1 MLFWNRGEDERKK
14 NHQAFHCLNLYVAYC
29 IRDIFFHSFLLDEKQ
44 QQHQYWDIY
53 IFRLNSLNR
62 FHSKTIHPHPRDS
75 LLFLINIIFFDE
87 HFLDDDLCSCN
98 FCWLAGLINLYDIFI
113 SYTWR
118 LVILF
123 CASTIMLQRM
133 N

>member
-1 MLFWNRGEDERKK
+1 MLFWNEKRMREKRTIKHFIVWISMSPIVLE
-14 NHQAFHCLNLYVAYC
+14 
-29 IRDIFFHSFLLDEKQ
+29 IFFSFLFFWMKNSSSINIE
-44 QQHQYWDIY
+44 IY

-62 FHSKTIHPHPRDS
+62 FHSKTIHPHSRDS

-98 FCWLAGLINLYDIFI
+98 FCWLAGLINLCDIFI

-123 CASTIMLQRM
+123 CASTMMLQRM